1 MHHRLRTITFRLIGI
16 LAFFLMVSLASW
28 QQTAQAAPSPNQKT
42 AKAAKGKKATAAHR
56 KKAATSSAKGKRS
69 ASGKKKPVAD
79 RKKAASAVGGRN
91 ASATGKASAKKST
104 RTVRGKTGSLTGSK
118 TGRLAKAKAVVP
130 ARPSFG
136 HLAGLHMVDDPLQ
149 LASSVALVVD
159 QDTQQVLLNK
169 NPKAILPI
177 ASITKLMTGLII
189 AESGLPMNTPI
200 TITQADVDRRKGS
213 SSRLRVGTKLTRQE
227 LLHLAL
233 MSSEN
238 RAAHALA
245 RTYPGGMKAFV
256 AAMNARARLLGMM
269 DTRFVE
275 PTGLSSRN
283 QASARDLSRLV
294 AEAHTLPVL
303 RDLSTSAG
311 TDVAVGRRTLR
322 FANTNRLVHSEEWE
336 IGLQKTGYISEAGRC
351 LVMQANVSGR
361 RIIIVLLDSVGKNS
375 RLADAERVRRWVASL
390 PAPSRHQRHI
400 FAGVG
405 S

>member
-16 LAFFLMVSLASW
+16 LAFFLMVSLAPW

-42 AKAAKGKKATAAHR
+42 VKAAKGKKAASAAHR
-56 KKAATSSAKGKRS
+56 KKAATASAKGRKS
-69 ASGKKKPVAD
+69 ASAKKKSATA
-79 RKKAASAVGGRN
+79 RKKAASAGRGSK
-91 ASATGKASAKKST
+91 ASSARKASAKKST
-104 RTVRGKTGSLTGSK
+104 RTARGKTA
-118 TGRLAKAKAVVP
+118 RPARARAVVP

-169 NPKAILPI
+169 NPKAVLPI

-189 AESGLPMNTPI
+189 AESGLPMDTPI

-294 AEAHTLPVL
+294 AEAYTLPLL
-303 RDLSTSAG
+303 RDLSTSGGAE
-311 TDVAVGRRTLR
+311 VAVGRRTLR
-322 FANTNRLVHSEEWE
+322 FANTNRLVHSEAWE

-361 RIIIVLLDSVGKNS
+361 RIIIVLLDSMGKNS
-375 RLADAERVRRWVASL
+375 RLADAERVRRWVATL
-390 PAPSRHQRHI
+390 PAPARQQRQML
-400 FAGVG
+400 AGVG
-405 S
+405 R